1 MNKESAIEAV
11 EKLREQMHDDIDLKC
26 DNLIERIKNG
36 ESLDESNDF
45 IERTLLLNSMS
56 AFFKGTKISAVRF
69 SDGRE
74 EKVNKWKDAVKI
86 ILQDCNSDEKMH
98 FALTNI
104 CGTVFGKTRT
114 LFDKTPD
121 EMIAPIK
128 IDEGMYLETKFDVEA
143 LLNVLK
149 NRILDFVGYD
159 YSGISIKYKE
169 PIIITNQITDE
180 KTVESVGF
188 TMGGM

>member
-11 EKLREQMHDDIDLKC
+11 EKLREQMHDNIDLKC
-26 DNLIERIKNG
+26 DDLIERIKKG
-36 ESLDESNDF
+36 ESLDENKV
-45 IERTLLLNSMS
+45 IERTLPLNSLS
-56 AFFKGTKISAVRF
+56 AFFKGTKITAVRF
-69 SDGRE
+69 SDGGE

-98 FALTNI
+98 YTLTDI
-104 CGTVFGKTRT
+104 CGKVFGKSRT

-128 IDEGMYLETKFDVEA
+128 IDENMYLETKFDIEA

-180 KTVESVGF
+180 EINESEGF